1 MKSLMNEHAS
11 CPMKYWFVKSGP
23 NTWPWRD
30 PLKPPQQTAEWDEV
44 CKYHGK
50 RNLAMMRMDD
60 KAFFYHSGKEKA
72 VVGIVQVAKE
82 YSPGYTDPTE
92 TFGMVD
98 FKVVKSIEEPVMLA
112 DIKAQVQLKR
122 MTLVSF
128 TPVGLTG

>member
-44 CKYHGK
+44 CNYHGK

-72 VVGIVQVAKE
+72 VVGIVQVVKE
-82 YSPGYTDPTE
+82 YSPGHTDLTE

-98 FKVVKSIEEPVMLA
+98 FQVVKFIEEPVMLA
-112 DIKAQVQLKR
+112 DIKVQVQLKR